1 MFVFVF
7 VGPKSPDIFPEVG
20 EDVNAV
26 NAVPSSPCMA
36 LTEEEQAELNSELAK
51 VNILKLC

>member
-20 EDVNAV
+20 EDV

-51 VNILKLC
+51 VNILQLC